1 MTTPTLPE
9 LEAEESSLIL
19 PYFDETMALLLGNA
33 ITAIAV
39 ARKSPVVINIRNANR
54 CFFHASLPGSSAHND
69 NWARRKS
76 NAALM
81 TGHASLLIG
90 MRHAAHN
97 RTIEGEGWS
106 LAEFADSG
114 GAVPLRVAM
123 LASWLWPP
131 CRACRRWKII
141 RWWSRRSARS
151 WAKARA
157 SAPYRA
163 AVISARF
170 PQSS

>member
-106 LAEFADSG
+106 LADFADSG
-114 GAVPLRVAM
+114 GAVPLRVANAGIVAVATVSGLPQVEDHKM
-123 LASWLWPP
+123 VVEA
-131 CRACRRWKII
+131 I
-141 RWWSRRSARS
+141 RS
-151 WAKARA
+151 
-157 SAPYRA
+157 
-163 AVISARF
+163 VMG
-170 PQSS
+170 